1 MTLFPTQGS
10 TIALPFDILL
20 LVLVVFS
27 ILSVGGVGGAIIY
40 FAIRYRAGSGANRKL
55 KSPDNYKLE
64 LAWTLIPTVLV
75 LGLFAWSAKMY
86 YDYFRVPDTAQEIL
100 VTGKQWMWKIQHP
113 NGRREINELH
123 IPVNTPI
130 KLTMTSEDVIHSFF
144 IPEFRVKKD
153 VLPSTY
159 STLWFEA
166 TTTTG
171 SKPHNLFCAEY
182 CGLNHSTMVGKV
194 HVLEQAEYERWLKEG
209 NVESQVMASSGER
222 LFNSMGCVVC
232 HRDEPGARGP
242 SLNGLFGSE
251 VALAS
256 GETVVADDDYIRE
269 SILNPQAKIVQG
281 YTPLMPTFKNSL
293 SQEDVFQLV
302 TYIRGLADA
311 PPATA
316 DAASAGDAPANAQAE
331 QVEG

>member
-1 MTLFPTQGS
+1 MKLFPVQGS
-10 TIALPFDILL
+10 TIAGQFDLLL
-20 LVLVVFS
+20 LVLVLFS
-27 ILSVGGVGGAIIY
+27 ILSIAGIGGALIY

-75 LGLFAWSAKMY
+75 LALFAWSAKIF
-86 YDYFRVPDTAQEIL
+86 YDYFRVPDTAHEIL

-123 IPVNTPI
+123 IPANTPI

-153 VLPSTY
+153 VLPGVY

-166 TTTTG
+166 NQTTG
-171 SKPHNLFCAEY
+171 AQPHNLFCAEY
-182 CGLNHSTMVGKV
+182 CGLNHSIMTGKV
-194 HVLEQAEYERWLKEG
+194 HVLEPADYERWLKEG
-209 NVESQVMASSGER
+209 NVESQTMASSGER
-222 LFNSMGCVVC
+222 LFNAMGCVVC

-242 SLNGLFGSE
+242 SLNGLFGTE
-251 VALAS
+251 VTLAS

-269 SILNPQAKIVQG
+269 SIVNPQAKIVQG

-293 SQEDVFQLV
+293 SQEDIFQLV
-302 TYIRGLADA
+302 TYIRGLAETPA
-311 PPATA
+311 PTA
-316 DAASAGDAPANAQAE
+316 EAEADGAADTE